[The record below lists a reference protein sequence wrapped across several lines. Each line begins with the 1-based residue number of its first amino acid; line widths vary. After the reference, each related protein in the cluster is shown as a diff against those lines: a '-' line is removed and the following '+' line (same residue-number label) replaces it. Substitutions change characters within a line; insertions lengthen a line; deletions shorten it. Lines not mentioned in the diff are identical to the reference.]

1 MTQFQA
7 PEEIYGTSVIS
18 GLWGVGKTTLA
29 MTCEDPSKVTMLDFD
44 QKSKHK
50 AKSLGILYHSPAEI
64 GLTNPLEYDLG
75 KTLEWFRETVKNLEN
90 GRTTLIIDN
99 GSPVEEAFGALVAK
113 DPQRYGVRPGNVAS
127 GKFGGVNPGVGKL
140 WETTVKY
147 MQDKGY
153 ERIFV
158 IMHMSQVWTNSGPV
172 PNKYKVKGN
181 KTLNQLSNLSL
192 LLVRAEDAG
201 APDALVMKEALGIT
215 KFDPKKGFSVVRG
228 LPPRVPNCDWPKIN
242 HYLETAGERNGYE
255 MDEIPSAFE
264 MSCYGQFM
272 SPEQSAIIKAVASN
286 PTFSMSEGDGA
297 DVKRMTWP
305 AMQHFI
311 KQRGWSAAECKRVL
325 LEQFGSGFDENLALQ
340 YIAHQQSFYDNNGK
354 EVAQAA

>member
-7 PEEIYGTSVIS
+7 PEEIYGVSVIS

-44 QKSKHK
+44 QKSKK
-50 AKSLGILYHSPAEI
+50 RAEAMGMQYHSPAEI
-64 GLTNPLEYDLG
+64 GLTDPLEYDLAEA
-75 KTLEWFRETVKNLEN
+75 LQWFRETVKGLDN

-113 DPQRYGVRPGNVAS
+113 NPQRYGVRPGNVTS

-140 WETTVKY
+140 WESTVNY
-147 MQDKGY
+147 LQAKGY

-192 LLVRAEDAG
+192 LLIRADDAG

-215 KFDPKKGFSVVRG
+215 KFDPKKGFTVVRG
-228 LPPRVPNCDWPKIN
+228 LPPRIPNCDWPKIRG
-242 HYLETAGERNGYE
+242 YVDTAGERNGYAPS
-255 MDEIPSAFE
+255 EIPSTFE

-272 SPEQSAIIKAVASN
+272 SPEQTAFIKAVASN
-286 PTFSMSEGDGA
+286 PTFSMTEGDGDDQKPMKWA
-297 DVKRMTWP
+297 TMRR
-305 AMQHFI
+305 FI
-311 KQRGWSAAECKRVL
+311 KQKGWKEEECKKLL
-325 LEQFGSGFDENLALQ
+325 LEEFGAGYDEQMAPQ
-340 YIAHQQSFYDNNGK
+340 YIAHLQSFYDNSRK